1 MNQNLSQ
8 FTKPLKVNNNDEVY
22 CPYIKIDNN
31 YKNTP
36 IPQPK
41 TLIGA
46 PVEKICVPNFSSR
59 NPDKS
64 FGKNICKQNLPY
76 HLSFFEKEKSD
87 CYRDNNCTQYL
98 DTCLDPLVEQ

>member
-31 YKNTP
+31 SKNIPT
-36 IPQPK
+36 PQPK
-41 TLIGA
+41 TLNGA
-46 PVEKICVPNFSSR
+46 PVDKMCVPNFSSK
-59 NPDKS
+59 NLTIN
-64 FGKNICKQNLPY
+64 GEKNICKQNLPY